1 MSKLPVIYEILIIT
15 LYLLRFDFTLKYILG
30 TKMRKIDRLNR
41 RLDQKI
47 EIEKDNEN
55 QILIKEQWIYS
66 LVEVVIEGS
75 KVNIIEKIKI
85 ARRKNK
91 KVVKVVKCQVW
102 FTLGWKSTEWTRR

>member
-15 LYLLRFDFTLKYILG
+15 LYLLRFDFTLKHILG
-30 TKMRKIDRLNR
+30 TKIRKIDRLNK

-47 EIEKDNEN
+47 EIEKDNKN

-75 KVNIIEKIKI
+75 EVDII
-85 ARRKNK
+85 
-91 KVVKVVKCQVW
+91 
-102 FTLGWKSTEWTRR
+102 